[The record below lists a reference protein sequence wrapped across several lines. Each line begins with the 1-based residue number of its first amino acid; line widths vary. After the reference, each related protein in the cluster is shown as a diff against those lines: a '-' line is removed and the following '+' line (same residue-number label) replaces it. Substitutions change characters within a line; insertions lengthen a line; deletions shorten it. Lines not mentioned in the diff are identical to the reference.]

1 MGTANILLSVR
12 LGLRIPHETALELVY
27 VLHGAP
33 MRDFVSCLRGSG
45 KASEE
50 PGHPPE
56 RFPTLRKSLR
66 KGPPGKTFVQT
77 GLRQTFREGLGNL
90 VTKWCFN
97 GSLCFF
103 WPRSDQKRHK
113 EFRVRHGIQ
122 NPEFHSRSYCSF
134 VGTCLVKCDQIR
146 DLLSGG
152 CTTIFQN

>member
-12 LGLRIPHETALELVY
+12 LGLRIPNETALELVY

-66 KGPPGKTFVQT
+66 KGPPGKTCVQT

-103 WPRSDQKRHK
+103 WPRSSESGMGSK
-113 EFRVRHGIQ
+113 IQ
-122 NPEFHSRSYCSF
+122 NFIVGPIAHLSEYVWSHAIRLEIYCLAVVLQSF
-134 VGTCLVKCDQIR
+134 KISNDGSL
-146 DLLSGG
+146 
-152 CTTIFQN
+152 